1 MSYKILLLGYTCCI
15 YLHYGLQSSGNT
27 ATNSAHHATVSNSAD
42 HPSTMGFLSEREYG
56 FIVNSET
63 IEVGMIVA
71 CYVADYADEEPQ
83 IGKLV
88 ALENGSA
95 VIEWMTGTYSEPW
108 IVYKCRSGRN
118 YETWRDTIPISS
130 ILFPIELTAS
140 NRITSALK
148 LRLQEAYEQRRS
160 VS

>member
-1 MSYKILLLGYTCCI
+1 MSDDVELY
-15 YLHYGLQSSGNT
+15 HYGMQNYSDNT
-27 ATNSAHHATVSNSAD
+27 ARDSAHHSSSMD
-42 HPSTMGFLSEREYG
+42 SLCEREDG

-71 CYVADYADEEPQ
+71 CYVSNYADEEPQ
-83 IGKLV
+83 LGKLV
-88 ALENGSA
+88 ALDNSSNSA

-108 IVYKCRSGRN
+108 IIYKYRSGGS
-118 YETWRDTIPISS
+118 YKTWRDTIPTSS

-148 LRLQEAYEQRRS
+148 LRLQEAYEERRMI
-160 VS
+160 